1 MSKSALVVRGGYIK
15 EGNLIGVL
23 ATNSVLELLVRINTI
38 LANSV
43 FIMKERSWDELH
55 TTRILL
61 KVCFGGR

>member
-1 MSKSALVVRGGYIK
+1 MVSVFCK
-15 EGNLIGVL
+15 EGESNRGT
-23 ATNSVLELLVRINTI
+23 ATSVLELLVRINTV

-61 KVCFGGR
+61 KVCLGGR